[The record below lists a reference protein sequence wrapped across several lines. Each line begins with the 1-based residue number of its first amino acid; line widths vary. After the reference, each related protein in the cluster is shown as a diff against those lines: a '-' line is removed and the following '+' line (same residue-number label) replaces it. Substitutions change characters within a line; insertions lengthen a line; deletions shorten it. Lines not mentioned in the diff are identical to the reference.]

1 MVKFPVHLS
10 VYVQKR
16 GTQKGYIDLSKVK
29 VVEKVLDG
37 AFDKPSFQV
46 SFVSCLGGGWVLHVS
61 TVLAALGFSLFGTKC
76 VDIESD

>member
-1 MVKFPVHLS
+1 MFVL
-10 VYVQKR
+10 QKR

-46 SFVSCLGGGWVLHVS
+46 SLCMYV
-61 TVLAALGFSLFGTKC
+61 C
-76 VDIESD
+76 VTL